1 MSGYWKIFVKI
12 AILQANDKWK
22 SLVFEIFLYFKDLA
36 KKKKKILDCVIF
48 MVDDIAFL
56 YCCDIFLELRWTTLT
71 SRIIELGKIFLIILI
86 MYKEK

>member
-36 KKKKKILDCVIF
+36 KILDCVIF

-56 YCCDIFLELRWTTLT
+56 YCCDSFLELRWTTLT